1 MNILKKSVIILA
13 SVFTLALSAYEMGDF
28 VREVKI
34 KPMDFSFPQVQKEML
49 SDGTEIL
56 ALPSSEF
63 PIVFAEFHIY
73 YGRKNIGKRK
83 TEIIRLLEDSWEFS
97 GTKSFPKDKLLQE
110 FEKLGATFSLSL
122 DYEKTIISLSYLK
135 KDEKRVIELL
145 TSFWTESQLDED
157 VILTMRGRLAD
168 EIKRRN
174 DNPTSLGM
182 RKIKERVLKD
192 TILAKVSSLDG
203 LNAVTTPELKQFQDE
218 IFAEKKRILLLTGDA
233 EISNWKKY
241 LSNLKIGSAEM
252 QIPEELSSELVNKN
266 ISEYKSKH
274 LLVEKDVSQAF
285 VVMMGSLPKHN
296 DADFYAIQ
304 VLNYIIGGGGFNSY
318 YMREIRNNRGL
329 AYSAGSAADFQ
340 KGYGILHFYAMTK
353 TESVP
358 EVLKLMQELIQI
370 DFISKLKE
378 EELTRAKVAIT
389 NQFVFLFADSKK
401 VLQNELRFR
410 DHEMPKEYLL
420 HFRENIEKVSLD
432 DLKRVGKKYF
442 DPANLS
448 VLVVGPKALESSL
461 GKQFKLIQPEDSAL

>member
-1 MNILKKSVIILA
+1 M
-13 SVFTLALSAYEMGDF
+13 
-28 VREVKI
+28 
-34 KPMDFSFPQVQKEML
+34 
-49 SDGTEIL
+49 
-56 ALPSSEF
+56 
-63 PIVFAEFHIY
+63 
-73 YGRKNIGKRK
+73 
-83 TEIIRLLEDSWEFS
+83 
-97 GTKSFPKDKLLQE
+97 
-110 FEKLGATFSLSL
+110 
-122 DYEKTIISLSYLK
+122 SYLK

-448 VLVVGPKALESSL
+448 VLVVGPKALDSSL